1 MWPERKTQ
9 SDTENSVCAEH
20 TKMEW
25 MNCTTQLNIFAT
37 TMGLIFWTSAQPTVF
52 SLRGHFVRWRALAAW
67 FTKTVWKRL
76 VLCNQLK
83 AAANSLYIRPSM
95 ANAVQSIPIPEY
107 GELPLLKHNFTM
119 IRIAIDETLKI
130 ANHSIID
137 LPRCSI
143 LPRTNAGRGLKP
155 GLFSRPVDA
164 HFVTSHGW
172 WVRPADSL

>member
-52 SLRGHFVRWRALAAW
+52 SLRGHFVPWRALAAW
-67 FTKTVWKRL
+67 FTVWKRL

-107 GELPLLKHNFTM
+107 GELPLLKHNFTCSQKDH
-119 IRIAIDETLKI
+119 RSIDVLWFI
-130 ANHSIID
+130 H
-137 LPRCSI
+137 R
-143 LPRTNAGRGLKP
+143 RTHLLTHEKKATKTP
-155 GLFSRPVDA
+155 DA
-164 HFVTSHGW
+164 KQIGHAWYQKH
-172 WVRPADSL
+172 P